1 MFQAAAES
9 LAADGRVRL
18 ESGRLS
24 LPGHQVELT
33 PEQEALRRAIAGA
46 LRGGGAQPP
55 DVGELPGSLG
65 RPAPEVEAV
74 VAVMQERGDLVRLRD
89 GLLFDAAVLARIESD
104 LVAYLREHGQI
115 EVAGFR
121 ELVGTTRRFALP
133 LLNYFDG
140 QGLTRREDDLRR
152 LVPGAVDSRGN
163 AAGD

>member
-1 MFQAAAES
+1 M
-9 LAADGRVRL
+9 L
-18 ESGRLS
+18 E
-24 LPGHQVELT
+24 
-33 PEQEALRRAIAGA
+33 
-46 LRGGGAQPP
+46 
-55 DVGELPGSLG
+55 
-65 RPAPEVEAV
+65 
-74 VAVMQERGDLVRLRD
+74 
-89 GLLFDAAVLARIESD
+89 RIESD

-140 QGLTRREDDLRR
+140 KGLTQRDDALRR